1 MADKKYDGGRP
12 NIPADIDRSVRTQA
26 GHRCSITFCNEH
38 TYLEIHH
45 IDENPLNDDITICD
59 IGTIIITAH
68 SIKNIYD
75 IASAIFPPTVRG
87 CLSERY
93 KSFLLFLNILII

>member
-1 MADKKYDGGRP
+1 M
-12 NIPADIDRSVRTQA
+12 
-26 GHRCSITFCNEH
+26 NEN
-38 TYLEIHH
+38 LNFPPI
-45 IDENPLNDDITICD
+45 ISLLDCAPLNDDITICD
-59 IGTIIITAH
+59 IGTITITAH

-93 KSFLLFLNILII
+93 KSFFLFLNILIIPTPS